1 MSKIIFRH
9 IAIVAFLSA
18 ALLIMQTGCD
28 GEDGQ
33 RHTKE
38 LTIFHAGSL
47 SVPFGDICKAFNA
60 LHPDII
66 IKAEAAGSR
75 RCARKISD
83 LDMRC
88 DVMASADYKV
98 VENLLMPD
106 HADFNIL
113 FALNEMAIAYSG
125 ESKLAD
131 KINSAN
137 WPQILLRNDVI
148 LGRADPDSDP
158 CGYRTLM
165 VLQLAEKF
173 YGITGLAAD
182 LEQKGDGR
190 YVRPKETDLLA
201 LLESGQIDYL
211 FIYRSVAAQHG
222 LKMILLDDKI
232 NLKSSKLKAL
242 YNSASV
248 KVTGKKPGE
257 FIIRKGEPMVYS
269 VTIPKNSCNPSLA
282 AEWVEFLLSPQGKAI
297 MEANGQQ
304 CLKPAKADG
313 FDNLPEALK
322 SFCE

>member
-47 SVPFGDICKAFNA
+47 SVPFGDICKTFNA
-60 LHPDII
+60 LHPDVT

-113 FALNEMAIAYSG
+113 FALNEMAIAYSD
-125 ESKLAD
+125 ESKLAG
-131 KINSAN
+131 KINSTN

-173 YGITGLAAD
+173 YGITGLAAN

-190 YVRPKETDLLA
+190 YIRPKETDLLA

-242 YNSASV
+242 YNSVSV
-248 KVTGKKPGE
+248 KVTGKGPASSS
-257 FIIRKGEPMVYS
+257 F
-269 VTIPKNSCNPSLA
+269 
-282 AEWVEFLLSPQGKAI
+282 
-297 MEANGQQ
+297 
-304 CLKPAKADG
+304 AKA
-313 FDNLPEALK
+313 NLWSIL
-322 SFCE
+322 